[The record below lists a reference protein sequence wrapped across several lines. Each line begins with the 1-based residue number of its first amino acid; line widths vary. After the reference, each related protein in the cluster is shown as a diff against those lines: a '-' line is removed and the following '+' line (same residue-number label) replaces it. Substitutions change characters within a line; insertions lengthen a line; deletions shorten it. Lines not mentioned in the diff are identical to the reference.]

1 MNLIE
6 QLGKENGKKSLP
18 AVRVGDSVRVHYLI
32 REGDKERVQPFGGTV
47 IAIRGRG
54 IARNLIV
61 RRLVQG
67 EGVERVFPLHS
78 PRVKDV
84 EVVRRGNVRRAKLYF
99 LRERVGKQT
108 RVGELLGE
116 RARRL
121 EGGGADADSAEDAG
135 AGGTDQPELT
145 AAPPG
150 KPQSQPVQV

>member
-6 QLGKENGKKSLP
+6 QLGKENGKKNLP

-32 REGDKERVQPFGGTV
+32 REGDKERVQPFAGTV

-54 IARNLIV
+54 IARSLMV

-67 EGVERVFPLHS
+67 EGVERVFPFHS
-78 PRVKDV
+78 PRVRDI

-99 LRERVGKQT
+99 LRDRVGKQT
-108 RVGELLGE
+108 KVGELLGE

-121 EGGGADADSAEDAG
+121 DGTSGESS
-135 AGGTDQPELT
+135 GGTGEEASAPSEGPTGAPSVDKANPE
-145 AAPPG
+145 
-150 KPQSQPVQV
+150 PVQV

>member
-18 AVRVGDSVRVHYLI
+18 VVRVGDSVRVHYLI
-32 REGDKERVQPFGGTV
+32 REGDKERVQPFNGTV

-54 IARNLIV
+54 IARSMIV

-67 EGVERVFPLHS
+67 EGVERIFPLHS
-78 PRVKDV
+78 PRVKEI
-84 EVVRRGNVRRAKLYF
+84 EVMRRGNVRRAKLYF
-99 LRERVGKQT
+99 LRQRVGKQT

-121 EGGGADADSAEDAG
+121 KVEESGGEETSTPAEKND
-135 AGGTDQPELT
+135 P
-145 AAPPG
+145 
-150 KPQSQPVQV
+150 QPVQV

>member
-32 REGDKERVQPFGGTV
+32 REGDKERVQPFNGTV

-54 IARNLIV
+54 IARSMIV

-67 EGVERVFPLHS
+67 EGVERIFPLHS
-78 PRVKDV
+78 PRVKEI
-84 EVVRRGNVRRAKLYF
+84 EVVRRGKVRRAKLYF
-99 LRERVGKQT
+99 LRQRVGKQT
-108 RVGELLGE
+108 KVGELLGE

-121 EGGGADADSAEDAG
+121 DANVGADAPEAG
-135 AGGTDQPELT
+135 ASTEKSDP
-145 AAPPG
+145 
-150 KPQSQPVQV
+150 QPVQV

>member
-6 QLGKENGKKSLP
+6 QLGKENGKKNPP

-54 IARNLIV
+54 IARNMIV

-78 PRVKDV
+78 PRVKEV

-121 EGGGADADSAEDAG
+121 DGSPAEVDEAVEG
-135 AGGTDQPELT
+135 AGGVGQPEIS
-145 AAPPG
+145 AAPSS
-150 KPQSQPVQV
+150 KAESQPVRV

>member
-18 AVRVGDSVRVHYLI
+18 PVHVGDTVRVHYLI
-32 REGDKERVQPFGGTV
+32 REGEKERVQPFNGTV

-67 EGVERVFPLHS
+67 EGVERIFPFHS
-78 PRVKDV
+78 PRVKDI
-84 EVVRRGNVRRAKLYF
+84 EVLRRGDVRRAKLYY
-99 LRERVGKQT
+99 LRDRVGKQT
-108 RVGELLGE
+108 KVGELLGE

-121 EGGGADADSAEDAG
+121 DGAEAAGDEPAG
-135 AGGTDQPELT
+135 A
-145 AAPPG
+145 APAERVDPL
-150 KPQSQPVQV
+150 PVQV

>member
-54 IARNLIV
+54 IARNMIV

-78 PRVKDV
+78 PRVKDI
-84 EVVRRGNVRRAKLYF
+84 EVVRRAKLYF

-121 EGGGADADSAEDAG
+121 DGTASDAESSEEQAEGGVA
-135 AGGTDQPELT
+135 QP
-145 AAPPG
+145 
-150 KPQSQPVQV
+150 